1 MREKELIA
9 SGDGTVRSQA
19 TVKGVAEICMMA
31 IMPGG
36 TMTYVV
42 SGHNALK
49 AAKEQARELAKE

>member
-1 MREKELIA
+1 
-9 SGDGTVRSQA
+9 
-19 TVKGVAEICMMA
+19 VKGVDEVCMMA